1 MIIPELTLESEWVLK
16 AVSHELRRKILN
28 LIYDYSFLNYSDLLR
43 ELDLTT
49 GKLNFHLKQL
59 TGLIEKQRE
68 GGYRLTPI
76 GEKALEIL
84 KQVYSISEDE
94 EQVNYFKTLQLGISI
109 KEFQPAVEAK
119 RANYLLT
126 SLIFFLFVW
135 FPSMLI
141 VGLVDF
147 SIPDIST
154 DISSIALRKLVNA
167 SIFTGI
173 ILVMLLSILV
183 WIKIYIESIN
193 YEILDTEI
201 IIQKGVITKKRAVIP
216 FRTITNLVSKRNPF
230 DRLFGISKLIIQ
242 TAGESGSA
250 QPEGRIIGV
259 YYPHDLLEE
268 ILNLVRLL
276 DPPVYLREKA
286 QISVTPAVIRELYI
300 KILEQLQSIDDKLSE

>member
-1 MIIPELTLESEWVLK
+1 MQELSFYLAADHFQTLK
-16 AVSHELRRKILN
+16 
-28 LIYDYSFLNYSDLLR
+28 
-43 ELDLTT
+43 
-49 GKLNFHLKQL
+49 
-59 TGLIEKQRE
+59 
-68 GGYRLTPI
+68 
-76 GEKALEIL
+76 
-84 KQVYSISEDE
+84 
-94 EQVNYFKTLQLGISI
+94 LGISN